1 MKTKERITQLLLSTE
16 RKGMKDLID
25 WMDEAG
31 FFDAPC
37 SSKYHL
43 AEPGGLAKHS
53 LNVFQ
58 ASMKQAISYYNE
70 KEDEITFEFINAITI
85 SSLLHDI
92 GKAGQFGKPTYIKNE
107 DPEQG
112 PYRTNKD
119 MLYVPHEIR
128 SLVIISKFID
138 LTEEEQYAILYHNG
152 LYSNLN
158 NFKGKETPLLLIIHH
173 ADMWSSRVTEKENQ

>member
-1 MKTKERITQLLLSTE
+1 METRKRFKEILLSTE
-16 RKGMKDLID
+16 RKGMKNLLE

-43 AEPGGLAKHS
+43 SEPGGLAKHS
-53 LNVFQ
+53 LNVFET
-58 ASMKQAISYYNE
+58 AMKQAISLYIE
-70 KEDEITFEFINAITI
+70 HEELFTFDFINAITI
-85 SSLLHDI
+85 SALLHDI
-92 GKAGQFGKPTYIKNE
+92 GKVGQFGKPTYIKNE

-112 PYRTNKD
+112 AYRTNKD
-119 MLYVPHEIR
+119 LLYIPHEVR
-128 SLVIISKFID
+128 SITILSKFID

-158 NFKGKETPLLLIIHH
+158 NFKGKETPLLLILHH
-173 ADMWSSRVTEKENQ
+173 ADMWASRVTEK

>member
-1 MKTKERITQLLLSTE
+1 MKTRERIKQLLLSTE
-16 RKGMKDLID
+16 RKGMENLIE
-25 WMDEAG
+25 WMESEG

-58 ASMKQAISYYNE
+58 TSMQIALTYYSE
-70 KEDEITFEFINAITI
+70 REDEITFDFINAITI
-85 SSLLHDI
+85 SALLHDV
-92 GKAGQFGKPTYIKNE
+92 GKTGQYGKPIYIKNE

-112 PYRTNKD
+112 AYKTNRD
-119 MLYVPHEIR
+119 LLYIPHEVR
-128 SLVIISKFID
+128 SISILSKFID

-158 NFKGKETPLLLIIHH
+158 NFKGKETPLLMILHSS
-173 ADMWSSRVTEKENQ
+173 DMWASRVVEKE